1 MKNGGCLKRLRGKGF
16 SLVELVI
23 VVAVIVVIA
32 VIALPSLLSSKK
44 AANEASA
51 IASLRAIHSAMRV
64 YGKRFHAAG
73 TLEDL
78 AQAGMIDE
86 VLGSGTKAGYT
97 FELKME
103 SSMKDSG
110 IIASPT
116 SWGSTGERRFKIN
129 WMGQITFT
137 SREEDT
143 SVEDDKPLGS
153 K

>member
-1 MKNGGCLKRLRGKGF
+1 MKSGERSGKEGF

-23 VVAVIVVIA
+23 VIAVIVVIA
-32 VIALPSLLSSKK
+32 AIVLPGLLSSKK

-64 YGKRFHAAG
+64 YVKRFHGAG

-78 AQAGMIDE
+78 ARTEMIDDE
-86 VLGSGTKAGYT
+86 LGSGTKSGYT
-97 FELKME
+97 FEVKIE
-103 SSMKDSG
+103 GSMKDSG

-129 WMGQITFT
+129 WMGQIYFT
-137 SREEDT
+137 ANEDDT
-143 SVEDDKPLGS
+143 SVTDGTPLGAAS
-153 K
+153 GQ